1 MILDTQG
8 GPNWVNNWCVA
19 PIIVDPNINE
29 IYYTP
34 LYYVMTH
41 FSKYIRPG
49 AEIIEAKNTDSE
61 LMVTAALNPDKSIAV
76 VLFNEGFEE
85 KSFNLNLNGFSKSVT
100 ISPQAI
106 QTITLKN

>member
-1 MILDTQG
+1 KD
-8 GPNWVNNWCVA
+8 
-19 PIIVDPNINE
+19 E

-49 AEIIEAKNTDSE
+49 AEIIDVENNDDN
-61 LMVTAALNPDKSIAV
+61 LMVTAALNPDNSIAV
-76 VLFNEGFEE
+76 VLFNEGNDN
-85 KSFNLNLNGFSKSVT
+85 KSFNLKLNNFSETIS

-106 QTITLKN
+106 QTIIINQ

>member
-1 MILDTQG
+1 MVLDTQG

-19 PIIVDPNINE
+19 PIIVDPNKDE

-49 AEIIEAKNTDSE
+49 AEIIDVENNDDN
-61 LMVTAALNPDKSIAV
+61 LMVTAALNPDNSIAV
-76 VLFNEGFEE
+76 VLFNEGNDN
-85 KSFNLNLNGFSKSVT
+85 KSFNLKLNNFSETIS

-106 QTITLKN
+106 QTIIINQ

>member
-1 MILDTQG
+1 D
-8 GPNWVNNWCVA
+8 
-19 PIIVDPNINE
+19 E

-49 AEIIEAKNTDSE
+49 AEIIDVENNDDN
-61 LMVTAALNPDKSIAV
+61 LMVTAALNPDNSIAV
-76 VLFNEGFEE
+76 VLFNEGNDN
-85 KSFNLNLNGFSKSVT
+85 KSFNLKLNNFSETIS

-106 QTITLKN
+106 QTIIINQ

>member
-1 MILDTQG
+1 KD
-8 GPNWVNNWCVA
+8 
-19 PIIVDPNINE
+19 E

-49 AEIIEAKNTDSE
+49 AEIIDVENNDDN
-61 LMVTAALNPDKSIAV
+61 LMVTAALNPDNSIAV
-76 VLFNEGFEE
+76 VLFNEGNDN
-85 KSFNLNLNGFSKSVT
+85 KSFNLKLNNFSEKIS

-106 QTITLKN
+106 QTIIINQ

>member
-19 PIIVDPNINE
+19 PIIVDPNIDE

-49 AEIIEAKNTDSE
+49 AEIIEAKNTC
-61 LMVTAALNPDKSIAV
+61 LLYT
-76 VLFNEGFEE
+76 
-85 KSFNLNLNGFSKSVT
+85 
-100 ISPQAI
+100 SPSPRDGLLSRMPSSA
-106 QTITLKN
+106 